1 MRSWRKQVY
10 AYGPDPYARK
20 GVRVRFSP
28 DAHNQELPNALS
40 DIFLYMAR
48 PRTWS
53 DEDLRTAVRE
63 SSTWGEVVQKIGLTD
78 FAKARRTAQGHC
90 VRLGLD
96 VAHLP
101 AFKPVAPIEPHDSRW
116 RSVSAE
122 VAAAVPDSTSWAD
135 VFRKLGLP
143 ITGSGYMRLKE
154 QAERL
159 GLDTSHFRGQGWSSK
174 PVEGIATPFSRDPQ
188 DRYLQKAAV
197 AIATAWFLGRGY
209 MVSIPVEPTTYDLV
223 AESDNGLARV
233 QVKSTMSRDRNGR
246 WLVRIHH
253 KPYDRTAKRTAS
265 GARTNR
271 AYSPDEIDF
280 FFIVTAAEGKYLIP
294 LAETGTLGTLTLDSK
309 YAAYKVT

>member
-1 MRSWRKQVY
+1 M
-10 AYGPDPYARK
+10 
-20 GVRVRFSP
+20 
-28 DAHNQELPNALS
+28 LS
-40 DIFLYMAR
+40 GIFLYMAR

-53 DEDLRTAVRE
+53 DDDLRAAVDE

-96 VAHLP
+96 VTHLP
-101 AFKPVAPIEPHDSRW
+101 AFKPVAPIEPYDSRW

-122 VAAAVPDSTSWAD
+122 VAVAVPDSTSWAD

-143 ITGSGYMRLKE
+143 VSGSGYVRLKE
-154 QAERL
+154 QAESL
-159 GLDTSHFRGQGWSSK
+159 GLDTSHFRSQGWSAK
-174 PVEGIATPFSRDPQ
+174 PVEGMATPFGRDPE
-188 DRYLQKAAV
+188 DRYLQKAAT

-209 MVSIPVEPTTYDLV
+209 MVSFPVEPTAYDLI
-223 AESDNGLARV
+223 AESDDGLARV

-246 WLVRIHH
+246 WLVRIHRR
-253 KPYDRTAKRTAS
+253 PYDRTAKRTAS
-265 GARTNR
+265 GARSRR